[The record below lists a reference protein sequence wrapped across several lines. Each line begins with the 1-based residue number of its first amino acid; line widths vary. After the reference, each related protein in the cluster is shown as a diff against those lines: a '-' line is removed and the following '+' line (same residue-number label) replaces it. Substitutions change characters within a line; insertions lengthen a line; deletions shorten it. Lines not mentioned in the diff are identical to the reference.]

1 MRVILLSQPGSASHI
16 TQHQTIRLYAYTLHN
31 ICPRP
36 PPRPPPRPRPPPPP
50 PPPTFSV
57 FSVESPLSPPQ
68 EDRGGAKASSR
79 RSRQTP
85 STKLELATRRARQPL
100 AIASRRSHGDHQKEK
115 DRSSSFRTISRGQ
128 QSSSRRKRGQRANH
142 RAPALEP
149 LPQAEN
155 GLPPRRATGIRSG
168 ADHYEQRA
176 DEQERSSAK
185 LCAPNVLPGEKS
197 DEETPPTARS
207 SSPRH
212 LPRTLQPHPRA
223 KAPHEDRSEARQ
235 TAATINQRIRLPDVR
250 DSPLRPT
257 AQLSREEANATKS
270 SPRHYTTQP

>member
-1 MRVILLSQPGSASHI
+1 MHKPS
-16 TQHQTIRLYAYTLHN
+16 T
-31 ICPRP
+31 
-36 PPRPPPRPRPPPPP
+36 
-50 PPPTFSV
+50 
-57 FSVESPLSPPQ
+57 E
-68 EDRGGAKASSR
+68 SSR

-85 STKLELATRRARQPL
+85 SAKLELATRRARQPL

-128 QSSSRRKRGQRANH
+128 QSSSRRKRGQRASD

-257 AQLSREEANATKS
+257 TQPSREEANATKS
-270 SPRHYTTQP
+270 SPKHYTTQL